1 MRIQIVGALITNY
14 FNLFGY
20 FEREGGLQVCKKAT
34 LAKVVGIS
42 RVSFKRKTVGS
53 SSTTNISAFFEQRIG
68 EIRGRAGRE

>member
-1 MRIQIVGALITNY
+1 MRIQIVGALVTNY

-34 LAKVVGIS
+34 LAKIVDIS
-42 RVSFKRKTVGS
+42 RVSFKRKTVG

-68 EIRGRAGRE
+68 EIRGRVGRE